1 MRMID
6 EDQLIKNLESTIIEI
21 TERLSGNPAM
31 QTMVRLLESTRA
43 RVLMDVVAAIKAS
56 DISSPK
62 DESSDI

>member
-1 MRMID
+1 MID

-21 TERLSGNPAM
+21 TERLSANPAM

-56 DISSPK
+56 DISAPK
-62 DESSDI
+62 DDSADI